1 MCGAFIKVHHVRPG
15 HGASSAHPKRLK
27 LHIIMLSDI
36 SVIKNNKKRVTENT
50 YSAPNISMLS
60 SPFLYNPWVKEQITV
75 EIRSN

>member
-1 MCGAFIKVHHVRPG
+1 
-15 HGASSAHPKRLK
+15 
-27 LHIIMLSDI
+27 MLSDI

>member
-1 MCGAFIKVHHVRPG
+1 
-15 HGASSAHPKRLK
+15 
-27 LHIIMLSDI
+27 MLSDI

-75 EIRSN
+75 EIRSNWMIMKTTVDEKLLGYK